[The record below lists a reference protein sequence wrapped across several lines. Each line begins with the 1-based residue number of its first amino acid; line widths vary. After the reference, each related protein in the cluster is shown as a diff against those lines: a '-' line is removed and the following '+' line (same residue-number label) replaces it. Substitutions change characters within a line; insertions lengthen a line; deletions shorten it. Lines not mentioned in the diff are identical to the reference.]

1 MRYRKIT
8 QFRRLGPIA
17 RAPRV
22 TLRGSVST
30 TIQLENQKQFSAKLH
45 RLSLTGGLLE
55 IWAYVDER
63 SRVTMSFQFGAAY
76 LKARAEMF
84 FPMRGGAG
92 FFQPFRFIEFAPG
105 TRQRLELEIA
115 ALMKHPPGATPNLG
129 VRAPR
134 SFLDTF

>member
-1 MRYRKIT
+1 MRSRKLT

-22 TLRGSVST
+22 ALRGSLSA
-30 TIQLENQKQFSAKLH
+30 TIQLENRKQFSGKLH

-63 SRVTMSFQFGAAY
+63 SRVTLSFQFGSAY
-76 LKARAEMF
+76 LQARAEMF

-92 FFQPFRFIEFAPG
+92 FFQPFRFLEFAPG
-105 TRQRLELEIA
+105 TRERLELEIT
-115 ALMKHPPGATPNLG
+115 ALMKQPPGSIPNLG
-129 VRAPR
+129 LRAPR